1 MLDTPLPGVAS
12 VEALPVSFFALE
24 SFWMPEDLETLSG
37 AKGWRM
43 GTGSTSYCD
52 NIARKVSSVICGRLS
67 KHMIRRFGFV
77 SVGRGIAHIPNIA
90 AVLGDKISHFHLF
103 DCLGKLQHLRAV
115 VAAQR
120 HDKLVDVMRHLLA
133 ARFNCA
139 EYRVRRQRGGSNAAC
154 CAPSTSSSSSQH
166 LNLEDPCE
174 RSGITMRF
182 TGEWGF
188 TYIRGIGYAGSL
200 WLDHGL
206 QLL

>member
-52 NIARKVSSVICGRLS
+52 NIARKVSSVICGWLS

-77 SVGRGIAHIPNIA
+77 SVGRGVAHIPNIA

-139 EYRVRRQRGGSNAAC
+139 EYRVRRQRGGSNAA
-154 CAPSTSSSSSQH
+154 AVARRVVH
-166 LNLEDPCE
+166 LPHRAHPAN
-174 RSGITMRF
+174 T
-182 TGEWGF
+182 
-188 TYIRGIGYAGSL
+188 
-200 WLDHGL
+200 
-206 QLL
+206 

>member
-1 MLDTPLPGVAS
+1 MPGVAS
-12 VEALPVSFFALE
+12 VEALPESFFALE

-139 EYRVRRQRGGSNAAC
+139 EYRVRRQRGGSNAA
-154 CAPSTSSSSSQH
+154 AAARRQQRGALRTFHIELIQPT
-166 LNLEDPCE
+166 LKFR
-174 RSGITMRF
+174 RSLREVRHNDEVYWRMGIHVHPRHR
-182 TGEWGF
+182 
-188 TYIRGIGYAGSL
+188 IRGQPLA
-200 WLDHGL
+200 
-206 QLL
+206 